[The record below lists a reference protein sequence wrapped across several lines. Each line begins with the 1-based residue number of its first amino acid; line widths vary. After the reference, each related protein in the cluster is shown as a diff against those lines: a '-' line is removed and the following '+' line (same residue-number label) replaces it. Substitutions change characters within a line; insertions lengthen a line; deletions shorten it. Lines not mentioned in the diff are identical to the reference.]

1 MATLPFVV
9 IGLQGRHYPI
19 GLKIAN
25 PLLAVTV
32 YQSLLSIYS
41 LTTEEKNNKR

>member
-1 MATLPFVV
+1 MATLPFVA

-25 PLLAVTV
+25 LIVPAHALFKATCVSSACDV
-32 YQSLLSIYS
+32 PYF
-41 LTTEEKNNKR
+41 